1 MVAKTPRAAASA
13 TFDEFGRARDTGK
26 VVELVRGEIVEKPAP
41 SAGHGLAQ
49 SALGAR
55 LQAYNRHP
63 RSSGQPG
70 GWWILTEAEVA
81 YPGTNEVFRH
91 DLCGFLRS
99 LHLERPSGTPVR
111 QRPEWVCEVVS
122 SATARVD
129 LVTKQRTLHAHGVEH
144 YWIVDPDAQTLS
156 VFRHEEEGYL
166 LTLAS
171 TTGETVSAEPF
182 DELALAVGKLFG
194 RDE

>member
-1 MVAKTPRAAASA
+1 MVAKIPGAAASA

-26 VVELVRGEIVEKPAP
+26 LVELVRGEIVEKPAP
-41 SAGHGLAQ
+41 SAGHSVAQ
-49 SALGAR
+49 SVLSAL
-55 LQAYNRHP
+55 LEPHNRHA
-63 RSSGQPG
+63 RGSARPG

-91 DLCGFLRS
+91 DLCGFLRR
-99 LHLERPSGTPVR
+99 LHPEPPSGTPMR

-122 SATARVD
+122 SGTARVD

-144 YWIVDPDAQTLS
+144 YWIVDPEAQTLS
-156 VFRHEEEGYL
+156 VFRREEEGYL
-166 LTLAS
+166 LALAS

-182 DELALAVGKLFG
+182 DELELAVGELFG
-194 RDE
+194 HDE